1 MSIGA
6 DVLAGVAAAV
16 TPAANQAELRRQFP
30 GVPITV
36 CSDDDIPAL
45 LTAVHETPVARFY
58 YVEAS
63 SEHCVRL
70 STDAETASGIVVGLI
85 GED

>member
-6 DVLAGVAAAV
+6 GLLQRVAAAV
-16 TPAANQAELRRQFP
+16 TPEADQAALRRQFP

-45 LTAVHETPVARFY
+45 LTAVHETSAARFY
-58 YVEAS
+58 YVEAGGG
-63 SEHCVRL
+63 HCVGL
-70 STDAETASGIVVGLI
+70 GTDAESATGIVVGLI
-85 GED
+85 DDD

>member
-1 MSIGA
+1 MSISA
-6 DVLAGVAAAV
+6 ELLAQVAAAV
-16 TPAANQAELRRQFP
+16 TPTADQTELRRQFP

-45 LTAVHETPVARFY
+45 LKPAHETAVARFY
-58 YVEAS
+58 YVDVGG
-63 SEHCVRL
+63 EHCVKL
-70 STDAETASGIVVGLI
+70 SSDAESASGIVVGLI

>member
-1 MSIGA
+1 MSISA
-6 DVLAGVAAAV
+6 ELLQRVAAAV
-16 TPAANQAELRRQFP
+16 TPTADQVALRQQFP

-45 LTAVHETPVARFY
+45 LKPARETAAARFY
-58 YVEAS
+58 YVDAR
-63 SEHCVRL
+63 EHCVKL

-85 GED
+85 GDD